1 MVFGMFTC
9 RDYMKSMSAVMFE
22 YNMFKISCRY
32 LQPFREINFSNKY
45 ESRNRA
51 AIFVTAQFE
60 TWFSELMRLTRDN
73 MRPLFKLYHSLWK
86 NNPSEKSQFAPVM
99 FCPFQFLLW
108 NRRVENLPRIIC
120 GNTSALPGPMRSLR
134 LVSNKIKT
142 AQHLLG
148 TTCPSPLNIRVVFSE
163 VLVMIY
169 KTFITNKLSTI
180 ESWDFK
186 HTMFPTQAK
195 WRPISAPRLI
205 KNLWMNVFDWWMN

>member
-73 MRPLFKLYHSLWK
+73 MRPLFKLYHSLRFFFSHDLIK
-86 NNPSEKSQFAPVM
+86 N
-99 FCPFQFLLW
+99 
-108 NRRVENLPRIIC
+108 
-120 GNTSALPGPMRSLR
+120 
-134 LVSNKIKT
+134 
-142 AQHLLG
+142 
-148 TTCPSPLNIRVVFSE
+148 
-163 VLVMIY
+163 
-169 KTFITNKLSTI
+169 ITNKLLTI
-180 ESWDFK
+180 ES
-186 HTMFPTQAK
+186 
-195 WRPISAPRLI
+195 
-205 KNLWMNVFDWWMN
+205 